1 MREIAEGMETVVAL
15 ATTSEA
21 SLDTECLEA
30 QAAVGQLM
38 EVPCADT
45 AVNASGALA
54 ILLDACNAV
63 CERLGVRIA
72 PAARLGERSKDGQVA
87 LSPLD
92 VLRSMLAAAATQLNT
107 VRLVDRAEREALFQS
122 RAIEE
127 REVEEARLRE
137 HRQVLRA
144 VSRVLV

>member
-1 MREIAEGMETVVAL
+1 M
-15 ATTSEA
+15 
-21 SLDTECLEA
+21 
-30 QAAVGQLM
+30 
-38 EVPCADT
+38 
-45 AVNASGALA
+45 
-54 ILLDACNAV
+54 
-63 CERLGVRIA
+63 
-72 PAARLGERSKDGQVA
+72 A